1 MKMVRTKQIRAKM
14 AKIVTLDRSGPEE
27 TMTGLMKAARKKTKT
42 RHFLK
47 MKKTKINKFNP
58 KMKIKPRH

>member
-1 MKMVRTKQIRAKM
+1 M